1 MHLFIT
7 WDVSPEIFSLGL
19 FTLRWYSLLMAVAF
33 LICYSIS
40 IRMVKREGYPAKIQ
54 ENGTIYFVAGLII
67 GARLGHCFFYEP
79 AFYLQHPLAILQV
92 WKGGLSSH
100 GAVLG
105 IMGGMYLYSL
115 KVKVPWF
122 WFIDKLAVV
131 FILAGF
137 FVRLGNLM
145 NSEAFGVRTDL
156 PWGFIFV
163 RRGEDFARH
172 PAQLYESL
180 AYLFLFLW
188 LYFAHQRQWNQV
200 RPGYFTGLSFLAVFS
215 TRFFIEFVKEAPPV
229 LDGFLSLNTGQLLS
243 LPLVAAGAFLIM
255 KRKRKVTI
263 RKNSTPE

>member
-1 MHLFIT
+1 MLLFIT
-7 WDVSPEIFSLGL
+7 WDVSPEIFRLGQ

-79 AFYLQHPLAILQV
+79 AFYLQHPLAVLQV

-105 IMGGMYLYSL
+105 IMGGMYLYAL

-145 NSEAFGVRTDL
+145 NSEAFGVPTGL

-163 RRGEDFARH
+163 KRGEDFARH

-180 AYLFLFLW
+180 TYLALFLW
-188 LYFAHQRQWNQV
+188 LYADHRKNWNKAG
-200 RPGYFTGLSFLAVFS
+200 PGFFTGLSLMSVFS
-215 TRFFIEFVKEAPPV
+215 ARFLIEFAKEGQIVHEVFFP
-229 LDGFLSLNTGQLLS
+229 FNMGQLLS
-243 LPLVAAGAFLIM
+243 LPLIILGGYLVWYKGNKKAL
-255 KRKRKVTI
+255 
-263 RKNSTPE
+263 KNLNE